1 MIRDRLNRRQMMAG
15 TASLLAS
22 TGLPRTAR
30 ASGGVVT
37 AVLESEAVILDP
49 HMTTAAITRTF
60 GYHVFDTL
68 FSMDTKG
75 VIHPQMVEST
85 RTSADKLMWDFTL
98 RPGLAFHDG
107 APVTAADCVA
117 SLRRWMPLDSLGR
130 MLATATDAM
139 SAKD

>member
-1 MIRDRLNRRQMMAG
+1 MLTG
-15 TASLLAS
+15 ASLLLA
-22 TGLPRTAR
+22 GAALPRPAR
-30 ASGGVVT
+30 AGAGVIT

-75 VIHPQMVEST
+75 AIHPQMVDGVH
-85 RTSADKLMWDFTL
+85 TSSDKLTWEFTL

-117 SLRRWMPLDSLGR
+117 SLRRWMPLDSMGR
-130 MLATATDAM
+130 LLAGALETM
-139 SAKD
+139 SAKDAAYPDFVR

>member
-1 MIRDRLNRRQMMAG
+1 MIGDQLNRRGMIAG
-15 TASLLAS
+15 VTSGLLA
-22 TGLPRTAR
+22 GVVLPRPAR
-30 ASGGVVT
+30 SAGATVT

-49 HMTTAAITRTF
+49 HMTTAAISRTF

-75 VIHPQMVEST
+75 EIHPQMVGEV
-85 RTSADKLMWDFTL
+85 RTSADKLSWEFAL

-117 SLRRWMPLDSLGR
+117 SLKRWMPLDSMGR
-130 MLATATDAM
+130 ML
-139 SAKD
+139 